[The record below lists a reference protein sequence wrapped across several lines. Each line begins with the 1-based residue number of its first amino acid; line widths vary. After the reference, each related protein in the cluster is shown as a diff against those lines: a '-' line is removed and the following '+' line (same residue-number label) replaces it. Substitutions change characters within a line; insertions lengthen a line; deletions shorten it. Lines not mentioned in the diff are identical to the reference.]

1 MTSNIYNL
9 KTEQLT
15 QMLELILT
23 SLNNHEDKIDAL
35 EIGRYGR
42 YDDFIYAEILQ
53 KDFSY
58 LNVNQRQA
66 IMTVVRE
73 LINATSRAYYEMFEE
88 YREAMEEMEFHYRPE
103 QQLIE
108 TSVLTQ

>member
-1 MTSNIYNL
+1 
-9 KTEQLT
+9 
-15 QMLELILT
+15 MLELILT

-58 LNVNQRQA
+58 LHVNQRQCSD
-66 IMTVVRE
+66 
-73 LINATSRAYYEMFEE
+73 LIPCLGNRCVTHFLTDLLFFSIECNA
-88 YREAMEEMEFHYRPE
+88 
-103 QQLIE
+103 
-108 TSVLTQ
+108 